1 MKESGAF
8 YTVRGYQILNSENKL
23 LTPAMED
30 YLEMIYRTCKGDD
43 FIRVK
48 QLADRLNVR
57 PSSVTKIVQRLHK
70 LGLVYYQRYG
80 MIRLTV
86 EGRTIGDFL
95 LRRHRIVEQLLKNLG
110 VEESLLKDTELIEH
124 DISLS
129 ALKAMYAFNS
139 FWSERPSL
147 KADYLNYRLKLKDDW
162 I

>member
-57 PSSVTKIVQRLHK
+57 PSSVTKIVQRLYK
-70 LGLVYYQRYG
+70 LGLVDYQRYG

-95 LRRHRIVEQLLKNLG
+95 LRRHRIVEQLLK
-110 VEESLLKDTELIEH
+110 T
-124 DISLS
+124 
-129 ALKAMYAFNS
+129 
-139 FWSERPSL
+139 
-147 KADYLNYRLKLKDDW
+147 
-162 I
+162 